1 MILSAFKE
9 IVTKAVIGKGKKY
22 YKNSYTI
29 ETEFLPTTVLGCWVI
44 NHSFKGTDVGGKIVI
59 NGSFDVNVWYSY
71 ENDTKTTVITKKIT
85 YSEAVMVRQKETTDT
100 TTKDIIVRSL
110 KQPSC
115 TNAKENGKTI
125 NIEIEKEL
133 GIEVVGD
140 TKIKVP
146 IEEEEDPW
154 DLIDDNEYN
163 EEVSTEIDK
172 SIKKDYLKEDYLKN
186 NTDKETTKQ
195 KE

>member
-29 ETEFLPTTVLGCWVI
+29 ETEHVPTTVLGCWVI
-44 NHSFKGTDVGGKIVI
+44 NHTFKGTDVGGKIVI

-85 YSEAVMVRQKETTDT
+85 YSEAVMVRQRETTDT
-100 TTKDIIVRSL
+100 TTKDIVVRSL

-115 TNAKENGKTI
+115 INAKENGKTI
-125 NIEIEKEL
+125 SLDIEKEL

-154 DLIDDNEYN
+154 DLIDDEEYTEN
-163 EEVSTEIDK
+163 VSKEIDK
-172 SIKKDYLKEDYLKN
+172 SVKKDYLKEDYLKAE
-186 NTDKETTKQ
+186 DKK
-195 KE
+195 

>member
-22 YKNSYTI
+22 YQNAYTI
-29 ETEFLPTTVLGCWVI
+29 ETEHIPTTVLGCWVI

-59 NGSFDVNVWYSY
+59 NGSFDVNLWYSY
-71 ENDTKTTVITKKIT
+71 DNDTKTTVITKKIT
-85 YSEAVMVRQKETTDT
+85 YSEAVMVRQKETTDA

-125 NIEIEKEL
+125 SIEIEKEL

-146 IEEEEDPW
+146 IEEEEEPW
-154 DLIDDNEYN
+154 DLIDDEEYN
-163 EEVSTEIDK
+163 DNVSKEIDK
-172 SIKKDYLKEDYLKN
+172 NVNTDYLKEDYLKN
-186 NTDKETTKQ
+186 EDKKTNPEI